1 VADGPRGDDMAP
13 QEGSIDGERI
23 LKALPQGEL
32 IIVSRPET
40 TLRVCAM
47 SAGPNK
53 HALDMALQAK
63 EGGGSPDWRHEKT

>member
-1 VADGPRGDDMAP
+1 MAP

-40 TLRVCAM
+40 TL
-47 SAGPNK
+47 
-53 HALDMALQAK
+53 K
-63 EGGGSPDWRHEKT
+63 ECVQ